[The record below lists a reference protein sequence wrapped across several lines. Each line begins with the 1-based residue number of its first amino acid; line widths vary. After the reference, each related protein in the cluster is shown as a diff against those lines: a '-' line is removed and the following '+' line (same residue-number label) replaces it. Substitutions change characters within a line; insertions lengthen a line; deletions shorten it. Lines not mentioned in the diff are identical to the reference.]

1 MNLQQEILDIVA
13 NVLQLPAEEIDP
25 AGRFFED
32 YGVDSLRALEILA
45 EVENAYHITLDPEN
59 LMKMTCVNEVVR
71 LTREALGDD
80 EE

>member
-13 NVLQLPAEEIDP
+13 NVLQLPAKDIDP

-45 EVENAYHITLDPEN
+45 EVENTYHITLDPEN

-80 EE
+80 EN

>member
-71 LTREALGDD
+71 LTKEALGDD
-80 EE
+80 EN

>member
-71 LTREALGDD
+71 LTREALGGD